1 MLTSF
6 VCLQPCHG
14 VFTLPDDH
22 STPSSS
28 NAHAKRRSTILLPTQ
43 GERIPEALPPV
54 GGVQMPQMPKKS
66 AVPELSSEEKMAQQL
81 SKRVGLL
88 AGHMTHQ
95 ASLHEQAVA
104 NTKGIFGDLL
114 NDLDVV
120 CQAFK
125 SNFKSRSMETHRIYS
140 EVDPDRSIGVL
151 NVMWHCLSFT
161 SRGNHKPLAIA
172 RGGKEPLFTGRIL
185 AIRGDFHDLAHSY
198 ETFDFTDLLPFELAS
213 LYIPADPLEPAIIRI
228 PHLGG
233 EEEYIDQASAG
244 RTFLMKTVEMVC
256 SGGFLH
262 EQ

>member
-1 MLTSF
+1 M
-6 VCLQPCHG
+6 
-14 VFTLPDDH
+14 PDDH

-43 GERIPEALPPV
+43 GERIPEALPPT
-54 GGVQMPQMPKKS
+54 GGIQMPQMPKKPT
-66 AVPELSSEEKMAQQL
+66 VPELSPEEKMAQQL

-95 ASLHEQAVA
+95 ASLHEQAVG
-104 NTKGIFGDLL
+104 NTKGIFSDLL
-114 NDLDVV
+114 DDLDVV
-120 CQAFK
+120 CGAFK
-125 SNFKSRSMETHRIYS
+125 SNFKSRDMETHRIYS

-198 ETFDFTDLLPFELAS
+198 ETFDFADLLSFELAS

-233 EEEYIDQASAG
+233 GEEYIDQASAG
-244 RTFLMKTVEMVC
+244 RAFLMKTVEMVC

>member
-1 MLTSF
+1 MSENR
-6 VCLQPCHG
+6 
-14 VFTLPDDH
+14 
-22 STPSSS
+22 SNPSLS
-28 NAHAKRRSTILLPTQ
+28 NAQAKRRSTLLLPRQ
-43 GERIPEALPPV
+43 GELLPDSSSPAQ
-54 GGVQMPQMPKKS
+54 GIQMPQMPKKPS
-66 AVPELSSEEKMAQQL
+66 VPELSLEEKMAQQL

-95 ASLHEQAVA
+95 ASLHEQAVS
-104 NTKGIFGDLL
+104 NTKGIFSDLL
-114 NDLDVV
+114 DDLNVV

-125 SNFKSRSMETHRIYS
+125 SNFKSRDMETHRIYS

-198 ETFDFTDLLPFELAS
+198 ETFDFADLLPFELAS
-213 LYIPADPLEPAIIRI
+213 LYIPADPLESAIIRI

-244 RTFLMKTVEMVC
+244 RAFLMKTVEMVC